1 MYRYGSKHFPI
12 MPWNGG
18 SLGFAVICEALS
30 SSAFPVSLSNGF
42 CDCPPASELSKG
54 FVDCDI

>member
-12 MPWNGG
+12 MPWNGE
-18 SLGFAVICEALS
+18 SLGFAVIC